1 MKVTSANIKKWSMLG
16 QRGTIFGVALPAIA
30 ERKENLKLLTAD
42 LSLLSGMNR
51 FAEQYPE
58 KFLNVGIAEQNMIGI
73 AAGLAMS
80 GKTVFASTYASFIA
94 VRSLEHVRQHLSYLE
109 CDVKLIG
116 SSGGVVAAKSGV
128 SHWATED
135 LAFTRVLPNVEVF
148 SPADSLEAYKVAEY
162 AADSGKPT
170 YIRLSGALNCPIVYR
185 EDYGFVPG
193 KIIPIYST
201 EIEADEKSTESKI
214 DKKSKHIS
222 VIATG
227 LMVARSVDAI
237 KRIEKDIETGA
248 ISGGY
253 SISVYNMPT
262 IKPIDAKGLDRIFE
276 ESDLVITVEEHNILG
291 GMGSAVAEYKAT
303 KANTPRQVFIGFK
316 DSFYPAGT
324 QDFVLE
330 EAGLSSDGVADRI
343 IEEIKVL

>member
-51 FAEQYPE
+51 FAEQYPD

-94 VRSLEHVRQHLSYLE
+94 VRSLEHVRQHLSFLE

-148 SPADSLEAYKVAEY
+148 SPADSLEAYKIAEY

-185 EDYGFVPG
+185 EDYEFVPG

-201 EIEADEKSTESKI
+201 EKEANRNT
-214 DKKSKHIS
+214 KKIS

-227 LMVARSVDAI
+227 LMVSRSVDAV
-237 KRIEKDIETGA
+237 KKIEVENL
-248 ISGGY
+248 SGDY

-262 IKPIDAKGLDRIFE
+262 IKPIDTEGLDKIFE
-276 ESDLVITVEEHNILG
+276 NSDLVVTVEEHNILG

-303 KANTPRQVFIGFK
+303 KANTPRQTFIGFN

-330 EAGLSSDGVADRI
+330 EAGLSADKIADRI
-343 IEEIKVL
+343 IEEIKEL

>member
-16 QRGTIFGVALPAIA
+16 QRGTIFGVALSAIA

-135 LAFTRVLPNVEVF
+135 LAFTRVLPNMEVF

-162 AADSGKPT
+162 VADSGKPT

-185 EDYGFVPG
+185 EDYEFVPG

-201 EIEADEKSTESKI
+201 EKEIDE
-214 DKKSKHIS
+214 KSKHIS

-248 ISGGY
+248 ISGGC

-262 IKPIDAKGLDRIFE
+262 IKPIDAKGLDKIFD
-276 ESDLVITVEEHNILG
+276 ESDLVITVEEHNIHG

-303 KANTPRQVFIGFK
+303 KANTPKQVFIGFN

-324 QDFVLE
+324 QDFVLK
-330 EAGLSSDGVADRI
+330 EAGLSSDGIADRI